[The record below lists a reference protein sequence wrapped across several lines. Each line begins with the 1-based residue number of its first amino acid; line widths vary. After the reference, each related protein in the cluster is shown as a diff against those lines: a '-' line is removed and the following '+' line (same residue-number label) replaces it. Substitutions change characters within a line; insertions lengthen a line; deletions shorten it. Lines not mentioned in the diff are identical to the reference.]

1 MNKIIIIV
9 FVILFY
15 SCTENRKVEIKNT
28 QKNQKKEKKLISNV
42 IGTWI
47 CHNNK
52 GFKILE
58 IESNSNVSYT
68 EFVDRKA
75 LIDSIKKER
84 YWLYN
89 SKAKL
94 DFVDSTRI
102 SILTDKY
109 RFDYKINKDT
119 LIEFD
124 KMGNQDKLIKVK

>member
-1 MNKIIIIV
+1 MD
-9 FVILFY
+9 
-15 SCTENRKVEIKNT
+15 RKV
-28 QKNQKKEKKLISNV
+28 
-42 IGTWI
+42 
-47 CHNNK
+47 
-52 GFKILE
+52 
-58 IESNSNVSYT
+58 
-68 EFVDRKA
+68 

-94 DFVDSTRI
+94 DFVDSNRI

>member
-1 MNKIIIIV
+1 MNKTIIIA

-15 SCTENRKVEIKNT
+15 SCNENRKVETENT

-42 IGTWI
+42 RGTWI

-58 IESNSNVSYT
+58 IESNSNVSYS

-119 LIEFD
+119 LIEYD